1 MNFHCSKF
9 ALISPNIN
17 DELSQS
23 IQVRANH
30 VDRSVACDLKKLF
43 PRTRVPNSDTN
54 NLIPSRTPDAWLI
67 TPSERLFTLL
77 FSGMRDAQVED
88 GVNNGKS

>member
-1 MNFHCSKF
+1 
-9 ALISPNIN
+9 
-17 DELSQS
+17 DDLSQS
-23 IQVRANH
+23 VQVRANH
-30 VDRSVACDLKKLF
+30 VDCSVACDLKKLF
-43 PRTRVPNSDTN
+43 PRTRDPNSDTN

-88 GVNNGKS
+88 GANNGKSYNNSALIIKMHYFP